1 MKTIIF
7 DFDGTLTKK
16 NNEIWRNIWK
26 ELDALDIDDK
36 LYNEFSEGKINYEE
50 WCKKIEKIYID
61 KKLSKDT
68 LDKLINNIEMMDGL
82 EETLKELKKRNYNLC
97 ILSGGINYV
106 IKSLLKD
113 NIKYFEDIKCN
124 IFTFDENGFIKS
136 IEQED
141 SDEEGKARY
150 IKKYIK
156 EHNYKPSDIVFV
168 GNGHNDRFVSSSGCH
183 TICLNPNRVNY
194 KDTNIWHHYIEK
206 TDNLM
211 DIIEVI
217 DKIKGINR

>member
-16 NNEIWRNIWK
+16 NNEIWRNIWR
-26 ELDALDIDDK
+26 EIDALDIDDM
-36 LYNEFSEGKINYEE
+36 LYKEFEKGEIDYEE
-50 WCKKIEKIYID
+50 WCKKIEKVYID
-61 KKLSKDT
+61 KKLSKAT

-106 IKSLLKD
+106 INSLLKD

-124 IFTFDENGFIKS
+124 TFTFDENGLLKS
-136 IEQED
+136 INQED

-150 IKKYIK
+150 IKKYMK
-156 EHNYKPSDIVFV
+156 THNYKPSDIVFI
-168 GNGHNDRFVSSSGCH
+168 GNGHNDRFVSSTGCH
-183 TICLNPNRVNY
+183 TICLNPNHVNY
-194 KDTNIWHHYIEK
+194 KDTSIWSHYIEK
-206 TDNLM
+206 SDNLM
-211 DIIEVI
+211 DILKVI
-217 DKIKGINR
+217 DSIKEVKR